1 MGIGLVLGDDMETG
15 ILGLS
20 LKTEDLTVTQS
31 RVQTTKETQSR
42 DVEGSGG
49 GAFCSAFNK
58 ENSTWEVICH
68 LKPDSHA

>member
-49 GAFCSAFNK
+49 GGILFSF
-58 ENSTWEVICH
+58 
-68 LKPDSHA
+68 

>member
-49 GAFCSAFNK
+49 AFCSAFNK

>member
-49 GAFCSAFNK
+49 GHFVQLLTKRILPGRSF
-58 ENSTWEVICH
+58 VI
-68 LKPDSHA
+68 

>member
-49 GAFCSAFNK
+49 GGHFVQLLTKRILPGRSF
-58 ENSTWEVICH
+58 VI
-68 LKPDSHA
+68 